1 MPTTRSASARA
12 RRAAAAAGPPP
23 ASQPR
28 PDEAAADE
36 LTLLALPSEL
46 LPEPLRHLA
55 TLDLSSVDQLCHAF
69 HSAAPGA
76 QSVVEQA
83 LRLRAAAAGHAVPE
97 ALGGEAS
104 WVQLLLWEER
114 RRAAHRPQAVA
125 AGENHTVFV
134 DRSGAVLTCG
144 IEQWYTPGLLG
155 HVAGLLAGALSCLIR
170 RQT

>member
-28 PDEAAADE
+28 PDEAAAEE

-46 LPEPLRHLA
+46 LPEPLHHLA

-97 ALGGEAS
+97 ALGREGS

-114 RRAAHRPQAVA
+114 RRWRGGRGPR
-125 AGENHTVFV
+125 
-134 DRSGAVLTCG
+134 RSGSWAWSSFIYMSLWGCCFK
-144 IEQWYTPGLLG
+144 YKM
-155 HVAGLLAGALSCLIR
+155 
-170 RQT
+170 